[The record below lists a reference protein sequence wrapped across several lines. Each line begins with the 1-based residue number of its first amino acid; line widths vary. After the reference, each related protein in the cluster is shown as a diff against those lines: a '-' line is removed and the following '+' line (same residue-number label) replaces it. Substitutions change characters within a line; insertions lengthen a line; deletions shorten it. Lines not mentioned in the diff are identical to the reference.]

1 MTQIPIKQAKEQ
13 KRKRQKNSR
22 KLGGKSKKKLL
33 KMLNVRNQRF
43 ATTTYANVQFKK
55 GLRVLKLRQDEEEY
69 EMMQQ
74 RHHQFKQ

>member
-1 MTQIPIKQAKEQ
+1 MTQIPIKQAKER

-22 KLGGKSKKKLL
+22 TLEGKSKKKML

-43 ATTTYANVQFKK
+43 ATTTYANVQFKR